1 MLTPAQSGLSL
12 GRLVMYV
19 TKKSIYWFQAWLDP
33 GVSFHPASV
42 LLLHDGFTLRQ
53 AVPE

>member
-19 TKKSIYWFQAWLDP
+19 TKKSRETSTGFRHGWIQESLSIRRLSC
-33 GVSFHPASV
+33 SFMMAS
-42 LLLHDGFTLRQ
+42 
-53 AVPE
+53 P